1 MVKMFAVLRRNPEMT
16 VEEFRTHWREH
27 HGPLIRSHPNLA
39 RHIVRYEQHVR
50 HRPDGLSGN
59 DGIDGIAVQWFNS
72 IDDFAGFI
80 AEPEYA
86 ELSFEQGLPVA
97 LDGKL
102 ASFHEII
109 VAMNDLA
116 GKHGFGRS
124 VDVDEPGRECTGRG
138 RGHRRKF
145 RVDHRELLR
154 RHRREVP
161 VT

>member
-1 MVKMFAVLRRNPEMT
+1 MT

-86 ELSFEQGLPVA
+86 ELIAPDEKRFL
-97 LDGKL
+97 
-102 ASFHEII
+102 
-109 VAMNDLA
+109 
-116 GKHGFGRS
+116 
-124 VDVDEPGRECTGRG
+124 DVDAIEFLITEEPIVVIDGPRSATEEGG
-138 RGHRRKF
+138 A
-145 RVDHRELLR
+145 
-154 RHRREVP
+154 
-161 VT
+161 